1 MSNQKNRFS
10 LVEKNVRKGFMKILQ
25 LDANTIQEQLR
36 RNDIYDE
43 DEANKSSI
51 YVAYLISIF
60 YVLKLSYLVIV
71 RNENSFYLLNDWSE
85 LFGDG
90 RVFVLITHLI
100 WSATNLLV
108 RSLFLLRRNDLSKA
122 LNILEENEYRHNSD
136 YFDDHNHDK
145 LNNIEKWSLRLLNL
159 TKIPGL
165 LGVFFIS
172 FKPIKWS
179 LERWKM
185 IIFNDILW
193 CISGAICSYYA
204 AGVIIVTNVL
214 FVHFVEFRS
223 I

>member
-122 LNILEENEYRHNSD
+122 LNILGKKR
-136 YFDDHNHDK
+136 
-145 LNNIEKWSLRLLNL
+145 
-159 TKIPGL
+159 
-165 LGVFFIS
+165 IS
-172 FKPIKWS
+172 
-179 LERWKM
+179 
-185 IIFNDILW
+185 
-193 CISGAICSYYA
+193 
-204 AGVIIVTNVL
+204 T
-214 FVHFVEFRS
+214 
-223 I
+223 